1 MAARATANWLK
12 PEKSGM
18 KQDPVAPI
26 QDRTIRLILIPTFG
40 LAIPHLT
47 GYFGPY
53 GPSSAIYWIGL
64 LWAMAISFVIW
75 HGNRAFLLRQRQHLD
90 WFRHPVRKICILAFA
105 CIFYTAPVTVA
116 MMLAWYAIAGL
127 QPEWRVIQIVTLAC
141 VICVAFITHVYETV
155 YLIQQR
161 ETDLVAV
168 EKLERART
176 QAELDALKAQV
187 APHFLFNSL
196 NTLPWLIENDS
207 PRAVD
212 YTHDLADV
220 YRYILVSGK
229 RELVPLSDEFEFL
242 DRYCALLRLRFPDSL
257 AIDIGAPQE
266 RWHVP
271 PMSLQILVENAVKH
285 NEHSEAHPLR
295 IRIECKEQRIRVT
308 HRKRL
313 RTGSRPSAGTG
324 LATLDERCRLTLGHG
339 IDVVDGTGVYEVTV
353 PARIG

>member
-1 MAARATANWLK
+1 MAADATANWLK
-12 PEKSGM
+12 PEKTGM
-18 KQDPVAPI
+18 KQDAATPI
-26 QDRTIRLILIPTFG
+26 QDQKIRLILIPTFG
-40 LAIPHLT
+40 IAIPHLT

-53 GPSSAIYWIGL
+53 GPSSALYWIGL

-75 HGNRAFLLRQRQHLD
+75 HGNRAFLLRQRRHLD
-90 WFRHPVRKICILAFA
+90 WFRHPVRKICVLAFA

-116 MMLAWYAIAGL
+116 MMIGWYAIAGL
-127 QPEWRVIQIVTLAC
+127 QPDWRVIQIVTLAC

-176 QAELDALKAQV
+176 QAELDALKTQV

-196 NTLPWLIENDS
+196 NTLTWLIENDRR
-207 PRAVD
+207 RALD
-212 YTHDLADV
+212 YSHDLADV
-220 YRYILVSGK
+220 YRYILLSGK
-229 RELVPLSDEFEFL
+229 RELVALDEELEFL

-257 AIDIGAPQE
+257 AIDIEAPQQ

-271 PMSLQILVENAVKH
+271 PMSLQILLENAVKH
-285 NEHSEAHPLR
+285 NEHSQAHPLR
-295 IRIECKEQRIRVT
+295 VCIDYTEQGVRVI

-313 RTGSRPSAGTG
+313 RRVPRP
-324 LATLDERCRLTLGHG
+324 
-339 IDVVDGTGVYEVTV
+339 
-353 PARIG
+353 